1 MATSFES
8 LELPLP
14 KPFLAAMLAVV
25 ALLLGLAAAPAQTTD
40 PPKQRLAAVQSTLSD
55 INAAFSKGD
64 LSDADLLRLRA
75 QNDPL
80 AAIVQGVID
89 ELAPKLDASQK
100 RLLELTPKAADRAIE
115 VDSAGAQ
122 RAAEQITHDDLDST
136 MRSARA
142 LLIEV
147 DETNARIGSARRA
160 LFAQQTFQR
169 ASSLISPFLWIEPVR
184 DARRDWRALRHV
196 FGDWLSGVSGRL
208 SRAQALE
215 FLSFLVALAV
225 IAAPI
230 VWIARRVVARDPAV
244 KDPSRLRRAAA
255 AAWTALVLAGLP
267 MLALLAIVYGLDYFD
282 ISDPRLQSVEDALFD
297 GLRLVVVTNAIMRG
311 LLASGRASWRLID
324 FSDATVVRLIRL
336 WVGVAAINAAEKL
349 IEAVIDAIGAS
360 LNDTVAA
367 RALGAALVALLMAQS
382 LRGLTG
388 PVSIERARAAQK
400 DPASPA
406 RTIAWAVIALIVV
419 SLLAGYIAFADFF
432 SQQILRAASLA
443 AVIFMIGALIEAAI
457 AAVLAPGSSVAEAL
471 RSSVG
476 LSHQL
481 MEQLGV
487 LIEGVARIALIV
499 SALVLIVAPWGIQSQ
514 DLFGSLRSAY
524 FGFKVGDLTISI
536 SSILA
541 AAALFIAGVAITRG
555 IQSWLAARLL
565 PLTRLDSGLRNSIK
579 TIFGYV
585 GFVIALVLGLT
596 QVGISFEKL
605 TLFAGAL
612 SVGIGFGLQGIV
624 NNFLSGIIIL
634 WERAIRVGDMIVVGT
649 ETGFVQRI
657 NVRSTEIET
666 FDRATLIVPN
676 ATMVS
681 GVVKNWVRVD
691 RVGRILLDLNVDYE
705 SDPEQVREIIIAAAK
720 AQDLVLAIPAP
731 MVLFNQFGDWAMKF
745 QLICFVDEVEMAAR
759 VQSDINFDLHRRLKE
774 AGVRV
779 PRPQTDVEWRGPPA
793 PK

>member
-8 LELPLP
+8 LKLPPP
-14 KPFLAAMLAVV
+14 KSFLAAMLAVL
-25 ALLLGLAAAPAQTTD
+25 ALLLGLAAAPAQTPD
-40 PPKQRLAAVQSTLSD
+40 PPKQRLASVQSTIAD
-55 INAAFSKGD
+55 INTAFSKGD
-64 LSDADLLRLRA
+64 LSDADLLRLRTL
-75 QNDPL
+75 NDPL

-89 ELAPKLDASQK
+89 ELAPKLEASQK

-160 LFAQQTFQR
+160 LFAEQTFQR

-184 DARRDWRALRHV
+184 EARRDQRALRHV

-208 SRAQALE
+208 TRAQALAFIG
-215 FLSFLVALAV
+215 FLIALAV

-230 VWIARRVVARDPAV
+230 VWVARRVVARDPAV

-255 AAWTALVLAGLP
+255 AGWTALVLAGLP
-267 MLALLAIVYGLDYFD
+267 MLALLALVYGLDYFD
-282 ISDPRLQSVEDALFD
+282 ISDPRLQGVEDALFD
-297 GLRLVVVTNAIMRG
+297 GLRLVVVTNAITRG
-311 LLASGRASWRLID
+311 LLAPGRASWRLID
-324 FSDATVVRLIRL
+324 FSDGTVDRLIRL

-367 RALGAALVALLMAQS
+367 RAIGAALVALLMARS

-388 PVSIERARAAQK
+388 PLSIERARAAQK
-400 DPASPA
+400 DPASPG
-406 RTIAWAVIALIVV
+406 RTVAWAAIALIVV

-432 SQQILRAASLA
+432 AQQILRAASLA
-443 AVIFMIGALIEAAI
+443 AVIFMIGALIESAI
-457 AAVLAPGSSVAEAL
+457 AAVLAPGSGVAEAL

-514 DLFGSLRSAY
+514 DLFGSLRTAY

-541 AAALFIAGVAITRG
+541 AAALFIVGVAVTRG
-555 IQSWLAARLL
+555 IQGWLAARLL

-579 TIFGYV
+579 TFFGYV
-585 GFVIALVLGLT
+585 GFIVALVLGLT
-596 QVGISFEKL
+596 QLGVSFEKL
-605 TLFAGAL
+605 TLVAGAL

-649 ETGFVQRI
+649 ESGFVQRI

-691 RVGRILLDLNVDYE
+691 RVGRILLDLNIDYD

-745 QLICFVDEVEMAAR
+745 QLICFVDEIEMAAR